1 MIASQV
7 VDVNGLVLEIQQKT
21 SRSSESREAVSRA
34 VFQLTGM
41 RSLFQMGMSHSIP
54 EEVKADVCCRILGW
68 VESGEFPGE
77 LEQVW
82 WPNGTVVESP
92 AKPSIHPAGF
102 TSEQRD
108 EMRRYVDACEK
119 RIGGKVNEM
128 AKRLAVE
135 PHEIEEAAT
144 MSALG
149 SLRAVLVEVVGKI
162 EEIIRQE
169 GRVEE

>member
-1 MIASQV
+1 MSEVSDV

-34 VFQLTGM
+34 VFQLTGT
-41 RSLFQMGMSHSIP
+41 RSLFAMGMSHSIP
-54 EEVKADVCCRILGW
+54 DEVKADVCCRVLGW

-77 LEQVW
+77 LEQI
-82 WPNGTVVESP
+82 WPREVGEVAND
-92 AKPSIHPAGF
+92 KPSVHPAGF
-102 TSEQRD
+102 TPEQRD
-108 EMRRYVDACEK
+108 EIHRYVDACEK

-144 MSALG
+144 MAALG
-149 SLRAVLVEVVGKI
+149 SFRVVLVEIIGKLD
-162 EEIIRQE
+162 EIIRQE
-169 GRVEE
+169 GRAEE

>member
-1 MIASQV
+1 MSTSQV
-7 VDVNGLVLEIQQKT
+7 VDVDGLVLEIKQKT
-21 SRSSESREAVSRA
+21 SRSSELRESVSRA

-41 RSLFQMGMSHSIP
+41 RSLFQMGMSRSIP
-54 EEVKADVCCRILGW
+54 DEVKADVCCRILGW
-68 VESGEFPGE
+68 VEAGEFPDE
-77 LEQVW
+77 LEQI
-82 WPNGTVVESP
+82 WPRETEGVAEG
-92 AKPSIHPAGF
+92 KPLLHPKGF
-102 TSEQRD
+102 TDEQRD
-108 EMRRYVDACEK
+108 EIHRCVNACEK
-119 RIGGKVNEM
+119 RIGGKVNDM
-128 AKRLAVE
+128 AKRLAID